1 MEPGHQARMDAAR
14 HIQSIVEAPD
24 ANISGIIA
32 GLLNLNGDTA

>member
-1 MEPGHQARMDAAR
+1 MDAAR